1 MGFRWDKVALSQA
14 RGLDP
19 ISAYYKEKKRADEER
34 RERDEKMR
42 ESRMNRMKSKK
53 KEQERD

>member
-42 ESRMNRMKSKK
+42 ESRMKNKK
-53 KEQERD
+53 KQQERD

>member
-42 ESRMNRMKSKK
+42 ESRMNRMKNKK